1 VRPGLSHD
9 KHHGNTNGA
18 YLIGLDGN
26 GKSYPARQGIRGGP
40 PEGGR
45 IGVLLDLDAGW
56 MRFCRKGKLAGAYRQ
71 GDRLAVLPGAVAPE
85 GAGEERIVLD
95 CGTCSSARLQGACR
109 AKGLPVGGTKAALR
123 ARLEATAPHRS
134 SKEQGRAPAPC
145 APAPHLVKHSA
156 ALSRLAVAH

>member
-1 VRPGLSHD
+1 MRPGLSHD

-40 PEGGR
+40 PEGEGGR

-85 GAGEERIVLD
+85 GAEKKGL
-95 CGTCSSARLQGACR
+95 CWTAAPARPRGSKAQGACR

-123 ARLEATAPHRS
+123 ARLEATAPPP
-134 SKEQGRAPAPC
+134 QC
-145 APAPHLVKHSA
+145 
-156 ALSRLAVAH
+156 